1 MFKFINIISDQ
12 AKFPLSYIKGSE
24 KQRFKQAR
32 NLTKCVFDYM
42 ENSGK
47 NNQNAQSLKNAIDK
61 YTSPHKI
68 KILIENE
75 NINYSQG
82 SLQEIISV
90 QEYNDYIKRNLSAKN
105 IPDTNELSIAASLDG
120 YKLFLRFKNGKIK
133 HKYTVLHELRHLF
146 DRLCNPKMSVMP
158 RRMCTVDMTH
168 TQYKAYKEILEMF
181 LNYLKYP
188 NFYKS
193 KKEILKRFENI
204 PNYKKINI
212 LQGLR
217 NSIKTEIN
225 AHSQELKEQ
234 SKKPFTQFLNILDNV
249 LVLKIVGKYD
259 EKLKFANKLLSDC
272 IKKERLK
279 NK

>member
-1 MFKFINIISDQ
+1 
-12 AKFPLSYIKGSE
+12 
-24 KQRFKQAR
+24 
-32 NLTKCVFDYM
+32 
-42 ENSGK
+42 
-47 NNQNAQSLKNAIDK
+47 
-61 YTSPHKI
+61 
-68 KILIENE
+68 
-75 NINYSQG
+75 
-82 SLQEIISV
+82 
-90 QEYNDYIKRNLSAKN
+90 
-105 IPDTNELSIAASLDG
+105 
-120 YKLFLRFKNGKIK
+120 
-133 HKYTVLHELRHLF
+133 
-146 DRLCNPKMSVMP
+146 
-158 RRMCTVDMTH
+158 
-168 TQYKAYKEILEMF
+168 MF